1 MAASSR
7 SKQDDPHGLHKN
19 LTDQT
24 ATECCIIFTALTRL
38 LPHCRWTC
46 SRQQQVWGVIHIKPM
61 SKIVHGACI
70 KPDVAATLQV
80 EMQLPAAGGG
90 GGVTHI
96 KPMSKIA
103 HGACMKPEFAV
114 TLQMEMQLPAAGV
127 GCHPH
132 QAHVKDSSWS
142 LHAA

>member
-1 MAASSR
+1 V
-7 SKQDDPHGLHKN
+7 LHHFYGFDK
-19 LTDQT
+19 T
-24 ATECCIIFTALTRL
+24 
-38 LPHCRWTC
+38 
-46 SRQQQVWGVIHIKPM
+46 
-61 SKIVHGACI
+61 
-70 KPDVAATLQV
+70 AATLQV
-80 EMQLPAAGGG
+80 EMQLPAADG

>member
-80 EMQLPAAGGG
+80 EMQLPAAGW
-90 GGVTHI
+90 GVMNITSAGL
-96 KPMSKIA
+96 KAWSFTDTVTFAAQPCYPKVR
-103 HGACMKPEFAV
+103 AV
-114 TLQMEMQLPAAGV
+114 TVWYPIR
-127 GCHPH
+127 
-132 QAHVKDSSWS
+132 
-142 LHAA
+142 